1 MGYDTKTFLKILIS
15 EIIFEKDSLGNT
27 STNIIVS
34 LVVAN

>member
-15 EIIFEKDSLGNT
+15 EIISEKYSLGNT

-34 LVVAN
+34 LVIAN